1 MLSEAYAFYVRPT
14 IIVPENDTGFFDT
27 LAGFFSR
34 ERSKTSPAPSMSYWS
49 ILKRN
54 LVGLADFA
62 GSNSNGWPI
71 GPVSIKESKL
81 VKLYDTGGL
90 FRAIHPVSIKKIETG
105 PVASW
110 PSVGTSSLQ
119 NRPIPLDSSRKL
131 TNSSLRQ
138 QGTFFNVS
146 GRKSLLMC

>member
-1 MLSEAYAFYVRPT
+1 MSP
-14 IIVPENDTGFFDT
+14 VPST
-27 LAGFFSR
+27 
-34 ERSKTSPAPSMSYWS
+34 SYWS
-49 ILKRN
+49 IFERN
-54 LVGLADFA
+54 LVGFADFA

-90 FRAIHPVSIKKIETG
+90 FHAIHPVSIKKIETG

-138 QGTFFNVS
+138 QGTFFNVPCCLNKQLVNFRDKS
-146 GRKSLLMC
+146 CGIGRFRRLAVPTDG